1 MGRFNILLISLL
13 FFSLPL
19 LGQNPTSQENASAES
34 ASLQRV
40 PPPPEGAT
48 PEDLEQQGDGLRAQ
62 KLYLDSIDYY
72 HAACKKAD
80 SPKLHNK
87 IGLSLFQLH
96 REGEA
101 RKEYERSIK
110 LDKSYA
116 EPHNNLGA
124 LFYVEHRFGPA
135 VREYKKAINLN
146 DKNASFHHNLG
157 YAYFSEKDYERATKE
172 YRRALELDPDIFE
185 RQPSGGVSIRLVSSN
200 DLGHFH
206 YVMAEMYAERGDAE
220 RCRYYLAKANAEGYN
235 SRDALRENVF
245 ADLRKDPAFV
255 AFVRGLKPPSP
266 EGNQ

>member
-1 MGRFNILLISLL
+1 MGRFNALLISFL
-13 FFSLPL
+13 FSSVPF
-19 LGQNPTSQENASAES
+19 LGQNPTPAENTSF
-34 ASLQRV
+34 QRV
-40 PPPPEGAT
+40 PPPAESAS

-72 HAACKKAD
+72 RAAGKKAD

-110 LDKSYA
+110 LDGSYA

-124 LFYVEHRFGPA
+124 LYYVERRFGPA
-135 VREYKKAINLN
+135 VREYKKAIRLN
-146 DKNASFHHNLG
+146 DQNASFHHNLG
-157 YAYFSEKDYERATKE
+157 YAYFSEKDYVHATRE
-172 YRRALELDPDIFE
+172 YHRALELDPDIFE

-206 YVMAEMYAERGDAE
+206 YVMAEMYAQQGDAE
-220 RCRYYLAKANAEGYN
+220 RCRYYLAKANEEGYN

-255 AFVRGLKPPSP
+255 TFVRGLKPPP
-266 EGNQ
+266 ADGNQ

>member
-1 MGRFNILLISLL
+1 MGRFNALLISLL
-13 FFSLPL
+13 FSSLPL
-19 LGQNPTSQENASAES
+19 LGQNATPAEN

-40 PPPPEGAT
+40 PPPPESAS

-72 HAACKKAD
+72 RAACKKAD
-80 SPKLHNK
+80 SSKLHNK

-110 LDKSYA
+110 LDRSYP

-124 LFYVEHRFGPA
+124 LFYVDRRYGPA

-146 DKNASFHHNLG
+146 EKNASFHHNLG

-172 YRRALELDPDIFE
+172 YHRALELDPDIFE
-185 RQPSGGVSIRLVSSN
+185 RQPSGGVSIRLVSSS

-206 YVMAEMYAERGDAE
+206 YVMAEMYAQRGDAE
-220 RCRYYLAKANAEGYN
+220 RCRYYLAKANEEGYN
-235 SRDALRENVF
+235 SRGALREAVF
-245 ADLRKDPAFV
+245 ASLRKDPTFV
-255 AFVRGLKPPSP
+255 AFVQGLKPPP
-266 EGNQ
+266 ADQ